1 MIKGYEA
8 NQKKVLNNLEN
19 IEGIVL
25 NKGDYL
31 NDDVN
36 QILNIFQNTYTL
48 KKIEFKNYDLWLKNF
63 KS

>member
-1 MIKGYEA
+1 MKQI
-8 NQKKVLNNLEN
+8 KKVLNNLEN

-36 QILNIFQNTYTL
+36 QILNIFQKLTL
-48 KKIEFKNYDLWLKNF
+48 
-63 KS
+63 